1 MSRKDQKFKRF
12 FRQTLGDLQKKKKK
26 NITVVQQMHDRNVY
40 QILPVGDKSIE
51 ITEKKVNKLVYGF
64 AKENKITTPVYHEL
78 KCDKAVTPKFNGL
91 PKIHKS
97 DVPLRPIVSFIG
109 APTYCLAKFLV
120 GILSPLLSL
129 EYTVQNSSQFVRLIN
144 NFQCLSDECL
154 VSFDVV
160 SLFTSISVPETL
172 SIISNLLMSDN
183 LLHERTNLT
192 ASDVI
197 KCVELCLYSTVFSFN
212 DSLYRQI
219 FGAPMG
225 SCISPVVANIFMKH
239 LERQALTSFRE
250 PPRIWLRYV
259 DDVFCVIKSSVI
271 DDFHHHIDSIS
282 PNVKFTL
289 ELEDNN
295 SLAFLDVYVKRT
307 VNSKLWTTIYQKPTH
322 TGRYLQFDS
331 HHPLHHKSAVARTLH
346 HRIDSHIQK
355 PSERKSHFDLTKK
368 TLTLNGFPARF
379 THPFS
384 ESKTDKPASTQLTF
398 SGFTTLPYIKGVSDK
413 IKRIL
418 LETGVQV
425 AFKLFLTI
433 GRFLPSL
440 KDEINHNEKSN
451 LIYEVPC
458 QNCPFVYI
466 GQTKRDLK
474 SRIKEHQRAI
484 KYQRPEKSALCQ
496 HSMENDHLIDW
507 SKVKILKVE
516 HDYSKR
522 LFIKSWYINEKPQV
536 LNRNDGL
543 SFPAVYRKLLN
554 SQC

>member
-1 MSRKDQKFKRF
+1 
-12 FRQTLGDLQKKKKK
+12 
-26 NITVVQQMHDRNVY
+26 
-40 QILPVGDKSIE
+40 
-51 ITEKKVNKLVYGF
+51 
-64 AKENKITTPVYHEL
+64 
-78 KCDKAVTPKFNGL
+78 
-91 PKIHKS
+91 
-97 DVPLRPIVSFIG
+97 
-109 APTYCLAKFLV
+109 
-120 GILSPLLSL
+120 
-129 EYTVQNSSQFVRLIN
+129 
-144 NFQCLSDECL
+144 
-154 VSFDVV
+154 
-160 SLFTSISVPETL
+160 
-172 SIISNLLMSDN
+172 
-183 LLHERTNLT
+183 
-192 ASDVI
+192 
-197 KCVELCLYSTVFSFN
+197 
-212 DSLYRQI
+212 
-219 FGAPMG
+219 MG
-225 SCISPVVANIFMKH
+225 SCISPVVANIFMEH
-239 LERQALTSFRE
+239 IERRALSTFRE

-271 DDFHHHIDSIS
+271 DDFHHHVNSIS

-322 TGRYLQFDS
+322 TDRYLQFDS
-331 HHPLHHKSAVARTLH
+331 HHPLHHKLAVARTLY
-346 HRIDSHIQK
+346 HRIDSHIQN

-384 ESKTDKPASTQLTF
+384 KSKTDKPAASTQLTF

-425 AFKLFLTI
+425 AFKPFLTI

-451 LIYEVPC
+451 LVYEVPC

-484 KYQRPEKSALCQ
+484 KFQRPEKSALCQ

-522 LFIKSWYINEKPQV
+522 LFTESWYINEKPQV

>member
-1 MSRKDQKFKRF
+1 MELIE
-12 FRQTLGDLQKKKKK
+12 RQTL
-26 NITVVQQMHDRNVY
+26 
-40 QILPVGDKSIE
+40 
-51 ITEKKVNKLVYGF
+51 
-64 AKENKITTPVYHEL
+64 TT
-78 KCDKAVTPKFNGL
+78 
-91 PKIHKS
+91 
-97 DVPLRPIVSFIG
+97 
-109 APTYCLAKFLV
+109 
-120 GILSPLLSL
+120 
-129 EYTVQNSSQFVRLIN
+129 
-144 NFQCLSDECL
+144 
-154 VSFDVV
+154 
-160 SLFTSISVPETL
+160 
-172 SIISNLLMSDN
+172 
-183 LLHERTNLT
+183 
-192 ASDVI
+192 
-197 KCVELCLYSTVFSFN
+197 
-212 DSLYRQI
+212 
-219 FGAPMG
+219 
-225 SCISPVVANIFMKH
+225 
-239 LERQALTSFRE
+239 FRE

-271 DDFHHHIDSIS
+271 DDFHHHINSIS

-307 VNSKLWTTIYQKPTH
+307 VNGKLWTTIYQKPTH
-322 TGRYLQFDS
+322 TDRYLQFDS
-331 HHPLHHKSAVARTLH
+331 HHPLHHKLAVARTLY

-384 ESKTDKPASTQLTF
+384 KSKTDKPASTRLTF
-398 SGFTTLPYIKGVSDK
+398 SGFTTLPYIKVVSDK

-425 AFKLFLTI
+425 VAFKPFLTI
-433 GRFLPSL
+433 SIFLPSV

-451 LIYEVPC
+451 LVYEVPC

-484 KYQRPEKSALCQ
+484 KFQRPEKSALCQ
-496 HSMENDHLIDW
+496 HSMENDHLVDW

-522 LFIKSWYINEKPQV
+522 LFTESWYINEKPQV

-554 SQC
+554 SQCWISSGLIFPSVSSNVFCCNVNLEKLFS